1 MTGPLIGRNVPIAAT
16 ETSGSFVDKS
26 ASDYSHRAMKRRNQI
41 LALVCLLAFAAV
53 GILYFQNW
61 VVQKPFGIIL
71 FIGEGLTA
79 QRVAAARLYSAGA
92 DAWITL
98 DAFDSSARLR
108 NYSADFAVPDSGAAA
123 SAFAT
128 GSKVKNGALSVDE
141 SGAPLKTLLEI
152 AHGEG
157 RATGIVTD
165 GALTNPTIAAFYAH
179 ATNAKQPRELANA
192 LIDRATI
199 DVALGGGAAN
209 FEKPKLEQAKI
220 RLARS
225 LPQLEEI
232 SDWQGP
238 QVLGIFEDGDLPFTD
253 ELTARAEKPSL
264 ADMVRRAIELLQLN
278 RRGYVLVVDAHLMA
292 SAAWQNQGE
301 RVLRE
306 TLELDR
312 AIQTAREYAGANLTI
327 VVTGDVAIGGM
338 NVNGFPFRHDRGI
351 AILGLNSSGQPWI
364 TWATGPNGGR
374 IPGNTTQDGE
384 RTLKAV
390 EPAAVAA
397 PFALSTVEDV
407 IASASGAR
415 TEKLR
420 GTVENTQIFSILRDA
435 L

>member
-1 MTGPLIGRNVPIAAT
+1 
-16 ETSGSFVDKS
+16 
-26 ASDYSHRAMKRRNQI
+26 MKRRNQI
-41 LALVCLLAFAAV
+41 LALICLLVFAAL

-71 FIGEGLTA
+71 FVGEGLTA

-123 SAFAT
+123 TAFAT
-128 GSKVKNGALSVDE
+128 GSKVKNGALSVDDT
-141 SGAPLKTLLEI
+141 GAPLRTILEI
-152 AHGEG
+152 AHEEG

-179 ATNAKQPRELANA
+179 AANAKQPRELASA
-192 LIDRATI
+192 LIDRALV
-199 DVALGGGAAN
+199 DVALGGGASN
-209 FEKPKLEQAKI
+209 FEKPKLEQARI
-220 RLARS
+220 RVARNLAE
-225 LPQLEEI
+225 LEAI
-232 SDWQGP
+232 SDWQRS
-238 QVLGIFEDGDLPFTD
+238 QVLGIFQDGDLPFSD
-253 ELTARAEKPSL
+253 EITARAEKPSL

-292 SAAWQNQGE
+292 AAAWQNQGE

-312 AIQTAREYAGANLTI
+312 AIQTAREYAGVNVTI
-327 VVTGDVAIGGM
+327 IVTGDVAIGGM
-338 NVNGFPFRHDRGI
+338 NVNGFPFRYDRGV

-364 TWATGPNGGR
+364 TWATGPNGAR
-374 IPGNTTQDGE
+374 IPDNITQNGE

-390 EPAAVAA
+390 EPAAIEA

-407 IASASGAR
+407 IASASGPR
-415 TEKLR
+415 TDKLR
-420 GTVENTQIFSILRDA
+420 GTIENTQIFSILRDA